1 MVESVDVEGKEEER
15 EKKKSKA
22 SQENKTL

>member
-15 EKKKSKA
+15 EKKVQGKPGK
-22 SQENKTL
+22 